1 MSPLWRDEVS
11 IYLGPRRLALARRTR
26 GIKPQLTANVELAL
40 ADTGSDTF
48 TALERLAE
56 LTREAAWQN
65 ADARVVIADAWVR
78 FGIVPPASSHLDAE
92 AQRSHARYVLAD
104 LYGDLVSD
112 WQVAIEDAPPGQ
124 ASVVSAMRSEF
135 MTTLKTTL
143 VPANLRLVSAQA
155 HLVVAFNAWRHKLPA
170 DNTWFVVLEDGWLA
184 AVHLLHG
191 KWHKVHMARLSR
203 DSMVELER
211 IQAFRRLTLNGGES
225 RMFIEAPPRLREH
238 FQHLASDL
246 EWLEPAHGETS
257 PTHELGLL
265 LRAQA

>member
-11 IYLGPRRLALARRTR
+11 IYLGPRRLGLARRARGVKPKLTANLEIALAGSGDEMPAALARL
-26 GIKPQLTANVELAL
+26 GELL
-40 ADTGSDTF
+40 
-48 TALERLAE
+48 
-56 LTREAAWQN
+56 REPAWQG
-65 ADARVVIADAWVR
+65 ADARVVISDAWVR
-78 FGIVPPASSHLDAE
+78 FGIVPPASAHLDAD

-135 MTTLKTTL
+135 MSTLKTML
-143 VPANLRLVSAQA
+143 APAKLRLVFAQP
-155 HLVVAFNAWRHKLPA
+155 HLVVAFNAWRHLLPA
-170 DNTWFVVLEDGWLA
+170 DSSWFVVLEDGWLA

-191 KWHKVHMARLSR
+191 RWNKVHMARLSQ

-211 IQAFRRLTLNGGES
+211 IQAFRRLTLHGGEN
-225 RMFIEAPPRLREH
+225 RMFIDAPPRLRDR
-238 FQHLASDL
+238 FRHLASDL
-246 EWLEPAHGETS
+246 EWLEPSEEEAA

-265 LRAQA
+265 LRARA